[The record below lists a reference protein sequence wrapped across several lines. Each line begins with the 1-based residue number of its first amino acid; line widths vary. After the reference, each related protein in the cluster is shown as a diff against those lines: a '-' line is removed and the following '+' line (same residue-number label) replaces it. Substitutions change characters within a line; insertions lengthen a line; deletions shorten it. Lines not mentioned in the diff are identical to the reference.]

1 MQDQQDRDFR
11 AQKIYEFKLNVKKYI
26 QYLNDQSP
34 IVGDSHLVLI
44 DLCERYGKENV
55 KREVKKQLAEISQ

>member
-1 MQDQQDRDFR
+1 MQNKQDRDFR
-11 AQKIYEFKLNVKKYI
+11 AQKIYEFKLDVKKYI

-34 IVGDSHLVLI
+34 IVSDSHLALAN
-44 DLCERYGKENV
+44 LYETYGKENV